1 MSASSSS
8 SGSLPIRMDPFCL
21 KQFQPAP
28 SNGGQHIAIPC
39 KPDEFVHK
47 TNEYFSEV
55 GSSGLKD
62 GYAPFCK
69 HLFIPASRFPFQVAC
84 AYAPITEENKH
95 KLESVYSA
103 RTDKELPVLTRF
115 FAKGSVEAA
124 PATFLDVILY
134 SREQIEKE
142 NAAMKNKAS
151 LSSKPAEEQ
160 QVQLPAELSSQ
171 GGSAAWDWGIVS
183 VKPQTVSHET
193 PMNPITVMR
202 NSLGKDEGGSGVPL
216 NRAAYMESVEFWSKH
231 AIVQ

>member
-1 MSASSSS
+1 MRSRLAALSPSVVSLPASRPLSSAQPLFLILRRVMSASSSS

-115 FAKGSVEAA
+115 LCKG
-124 PATFLDVILY
+124 LG
-134 SREQIEKE
+134 
-142 NAAMKNKAS
+142 
-151 LSSKPAEEQ
+151 
-160 QVQLPAELSSQ
+160 
-171 GGSAAWDWGIVS
+171 GGSPRDF
-183 VKPQTVSHET
+183 P
-193 PMNPITVMR
+193 R
-202 NSLGKDEGGSGVPL
+202 RDSLQP
-216 NRAAYMESVEFWSKH
+216 RAD
-231 AIVQ
+231 